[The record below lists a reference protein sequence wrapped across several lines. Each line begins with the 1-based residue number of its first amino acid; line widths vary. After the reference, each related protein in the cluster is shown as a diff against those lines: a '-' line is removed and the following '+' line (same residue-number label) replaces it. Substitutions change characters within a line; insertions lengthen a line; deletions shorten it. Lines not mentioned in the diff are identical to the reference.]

1 MSDRRHSFGEQEEAF
16 HSVSKRRHSFGEQQ
30 EAFHFGGIQWTPGSP
45 KRRYSWTL
53 GQARIAHVQSM
64 PEGIQLQRTI
74 RGACAESAAS
84 ASSRSTANALAGTP
98 SAATGEA
105 EAEEKEEEV
114 VVVAAALAAEAGAPQ
129 QRAAGSRPLSVA
141 TTRAYP

>member
-16 HSVSKRRHSFGEQQ
+16 H
-30 EAFHFGGIQWTPGSP
+30 FGGVQWTPGSP

-84 ASSRSTANALAGTP
+84 ASSRSTANAPVGTS

-105 EAEEKEEEV
+105 EAEVKEEEV